1 MTVTLVRAAEKPT
14 RTLTLGAAAL
24 GFFVLTLDTQIV
36 SVAMPVIGHDLRGGI
51 SALQWVVTGYTLM
64 LAALLLSA
72 GALSDR
78 VGASRAFGG
87 GLAAFTV
94 ASAVCGLAPSL
105 GVLVAARFAQG
116 AAAAAIL
123 PASLALVRQAYPD
136 AAERVRAI
144 AVWTATGGAAMAAGP
159 LVGGLLTSTF
169 GWRSA
174 FYVNAPIGIAGLL
187 AMARTPRSAA
197 RPVPFDLP
205 GQLSA
210 VVGMAAVTYAVIQ
223 RSIVALVVFVVA
235 AGVFAY
241 AERRARHPMVPLGL
255 FRQPGV
261 VVAVG
266 VGLAVNFAF
275 YGVVFLLALYFEQ
288 VRGLPALLAGL
299 MFLPMTALI
308 TVVNLTAGRLVN
320 RYGPRLPM
328 VVGQV
333 VLAAG
338 VLGLLLLGRDT
349 PVVVQALLLVPFG
362 VGGGLTV
369 PALTVVL
376 LRSVDAGQAGIASGI
391 LNAGRQF
398 GGALGVA
405 VFGALAAG
413 GLLAGMRIA
422 LLVAVVALAVTVV
435 SSLRDSAAG

>member
-1 MTVTLVRAAEKPT
+1 MTITSVRADRKPAGP
-14 RTLTLGAAAL
+14 LTLGAAAL

-51 SALQWVVTGYTLM
+51 SSLQWVVTGYTLM

-78 VGASRAFGG
+78 VGASRAFAG

-94 ASAVCGLAPSL
+94 ASAICGLAPTL

-136 AAERVRAI
+136 AAGRVRAI
-144 AVWTATGGAAMAAGP
+144 SLWTATGGAAMAAGP
-159 LVGGLLTSTF
+159 LVGGLLTSTL
-169 GWRSA
+169 GWRWA
-174 FYVNAPIGIAGLL
+174 FYVNVPVGVAGLL
-187 AMARTPRSAA
+187 AMARTPRSVA
-197 RPVPFDLP
+197 RPVPFDLA

-210 VVGMAAVTYAVIQ
+210 VIGLAAVTYAVIEGAAW
-223 RSIVALVVFVVA
+223 ALVVFGVA
-235 AGVFAY
+235 AGVFGY
-241 AERRARHPMVPLGL
+241 AETRSRHPMVPLRL

-261 VVAVG
+261 ATVLG
-266 VGLAVNFAF
+266 VGAAVNFAF

-288 VRGLPALLAGL
+288 VRGLSAVVAGL

-328 VVGQV
+328 VAGQL
-333 VLAAG
+333 VLAVG
-338 VLGLLLLGRDT
+338 VLGLLLLDDGT

-362 VGGGLTV
+362 VGGGLVV

-376 LRSVDAGQAGIASGI
+376 LHSVDAGQAGIASGV
-391 LNAGRQF
+391 LNASRQF

-413 GLLAGMRIA
+413 GIVAGLRVA
-422 LLVAVVALAVTVV
+422 LLIAAVALAVAVV
-435 SSLRDSAAG
+435 SSLRGSAAG